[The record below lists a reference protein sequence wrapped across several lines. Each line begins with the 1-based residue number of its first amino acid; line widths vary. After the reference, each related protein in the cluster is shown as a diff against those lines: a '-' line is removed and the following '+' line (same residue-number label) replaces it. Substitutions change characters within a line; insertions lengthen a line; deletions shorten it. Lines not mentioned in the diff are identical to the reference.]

1 LKSSKKKKAIICTV
15 SELATDY
22 RLHKLSK
29 TLKEAGFDS
38 TFVCRKKNGHLP
50 FKKDDAP
57 VIYMN
62 TIWEKGPL
70 FYLLFNLRIFIY
82 LLFHKADLI
91 VSVDLDTLT
100 GCGIAKQIK
109 RTRLLFD
116 SHEYFPEVPEIQN
129 KKWIKNIWLTA
140 EKWFVPRVDIGTT
153 VCQPIADIYKTK
165 YYKNFIVVRN
175 APMMNRINN
184 HNFVHRQANKTFTI
198 LYQGAVNYGRA
209 LKQLIEAMKY
219 IPDSRLLIVGDGD
232 LFNEL
237 KPLVEQQKNKI
248 TLTGKVPFEQLPNF
262 TQQADLGIALLENIG
277 LNNYYALPNRLFDA
291 IQAQLPMLGIN
302 FPEIEQFITENNF
315 GKIIQNIEPK
325 TIANAIL
332 EIKNNPMQIE
342 QWRKNASLA
351 QQKIS
356 WENETISLLKALN
369 PSV

>member
-1 LKSSKKKKAIICTV
+1 MKSTKTKKAIICTV

-38 TFVCRKKNGHLP
+38 TFICRKKNGHLP
-50 FKKDDAP
+50 FKKGDTP

-70 FYLLFNLRIFIY
+70 FYLFFNLRIFIH
-82 LLFHKADLI
+82 LLFHNADLI

-100 GCGIAKQIK
+100 GCCIAKRIK
-109 RTRLLFD
+109 RFRLFFD
-116 SHEYFPEVPEIQN
+116 SHEYFPESPEIQN
-129 KKWIKNIWLTA
+129 KIWIKNIWLTA
-140 EKWFVPRVDIGTT
+140 EKWFVPHIDIGTT

-165 YYKNFIVVRN
+165 YHKNFIVVRN
-175 APMMNRINN
+175 APLANRL
-184 HNFVHRQANKTFTI
+184 QNKTLHQKPRKNNFTI
-198 LYQGAVNYGRA
+198 IYQGAVNYGRA

-219 IPDSRLLIVGDGD
+219 IPDAHLLIVGDGD

-237 KPLVEQQKNKI
+237 KPMVDKQKNKI
-248 TLTGKVPFEQLPNF
+248 TLTGKVPFEQLPGY
-262 TQQADLGIALLENIG
+262 TQQADLGVALLENVG

-291 IQAQLPMLGIN
+291 IQAELPMLGIN
-302 FPEIEQFITENNF
+302 FPEIEKFITENDF
-315 GKIIQNIEPK
+315 GKIIHDIEPK

-332 EIKNNPMQIE
+332 EIKNNPQQIE

-356 WENETISLLKALN
+356 WENETDKLKKALN
-369 PSV
+369 FYW